1 MHVVTARI
9 MAALRSPSPHTR
21 AETSIHFHCPTL
33 MTDSHSPAS
42 STTGSTSEVTL
53 STLTLSTLTLQAED
67 GHRLSGLLGRPGG
80 AQADAPLGGLVITHD
95 AFGMSRYARSVCER
109 WAAAGFLTL
118 VPALYDRQQAGAGF
132 DDVEQHPERMAAA
145 RSLRGGLAWDSVLQD
160 VAAACNWLRQQGK
173 VSKVGI
179 LGFCVGGSVVWL
191 SAARLAFD
199 AAVAYYPSDILSLS
213 DCQPRCP
220 IQLHFGQHDTLIP
233 IDGVRALLA
242 QRAGAGTGL
251 PAFEYA
257 AGHGFDGPSARH
269 DAAASALAGERALA
283 FLRARLA

>member
-1 MHVVTARI
+1 MT
-9 MAALRSPSPHTR
+9 
-21 AETSIHFHCPTL
+21 TS
-33 MTDSHSPAS
+33 DSPAS
-42 STTGSTSEVTL
+42 GTTHSSAAATQRTVTINTTTL
-53 STLTLSTLTLQAED
+53 SSITLQAAD
-67 GHRLSGLLGRPGG
+67 GHRLSGLLGRPAG
-80 AQADAPLGGLVITHD
+80 AHADAPLGGLVITHD

-109 WAAAGFLTL
+109 WAGAGFLTL

-132 DDVEQHPERMAAA
+132 DDVEQHPARMAAA
-145 RSLRGGLAWDSVLQD
+145 RALRGGLAWDSVLQD
-160 VAAACNWLRQQGK
+160 VAAAADWLRQEGK

-191 SAARLAFD
+191 SAARLALD
-199 AAVAYYPSDILSLS
+199 AAVAYYPSDILSLT

-220 IQLHFGQHDTLIP
+220 IQLHFGQHDSLIP

-242 QRAGAGTGL
+242 QRPEL
-251 PAFEYA
+251 PAFEYPS
-257 AGHGFDGPSARH
+257 GHGFDGPSTRH

>member
-1 MHVVTARI
+1 
-9 MAALRSPSPHTR
+9 
-21 AETSIHFHCPTL
+21 

-42 STTGSTSEVTL
+42 GTTGSTSEVTL

-80 AQADAPLGGLVITHD
+80 AHADAPLGGLVITHD
-95 AFGMSRYARSVCER
+95 AFGMSGYARSVCER
-109 WAAAGFLTL
+109 WAGAGFLTL

-132 DDVEQHPERMAAA
+132 DDVEQHPARMAAA
-145 RSLRGGLAWDSVLQD
+145 RALRGGLAWDSVLQD
-160 VAAACNWLRQQGK
+160 VAAAANWLRLEGK
-173 VSKVGI
+173 VKKVGI

-199 AAVAYYPSDILSLS
+199 AAVAYYPSDILSLT

-242 QRAGAGTGL
+242 QRPEL
-251 PAFEYA
+251 PAFEYPS
-257 AGHGFDGPSARH
+257 GHGFDGPSTRH

-283 FLRARLA
+283 FLRAQLA